1 MSNNPEIDLMIID
14 SLDYE
19 YRSASDI
26 ANELEIDET
35 QVVSVLQDLIDNQ
48 NFAIDKKGTAYRIVI
63 DDDYL
68 EFDDE

>member
-1 MSNNPEIDLMIID
+1 MPNNPEIDLMIID

-48 NFAIDKKGTAYRIVI
+48 NFAIDKKGTAYRIVV

>member
-1 MSNNPEIDLMIID
+1 MPNNPEIDLMIID